1 MMPLRALLADRGLL
15 PQGRLAGP
23 MPYVIAIMT
32 FLTVLAVA
40 AGMALGASAGSL
52 GRDLE
57 GRLTVQIVEAN
68 PDVREAQ
75 AKAAIGELGRLAAVA
90 RAERV
95 DEARMRALLEPWL
108 GKEGLNG
115 DLPIPVLID
124 VALASNDGRSIDE
137 IARALRAVAP
147 SARVEP
153 HARFLAPITGLL
165 GTLRWLAAGLVVLMA
180 AATAAAVVLAARAA
194 LDTHRATIDVMH
206 LMGASDSRVARLF
219 QRRAALDAIFGSAI
233 GFGLGVIVVLFITS
247 RLAAVDAVIVAGGS
261 LGWAGWLAIV
271 LVPVG
276 AVALATLTARVA
288 ILRTLGGA
296 L

>member
-1 MMPLRALLADRGLL
+1 VTPFRALLADRGLL
-15 PQGRLAGP
+15 PEGRLAGP

-52 GRDLE
+52 GRDLA

-68 PDVREAQ
+68 PDAREAQ
-75 AKAAIGELGRLAAVA
+75 AKAALGELGRLAAVA

-95 DEARMRALLEPWL
+95 DEVRMRALLEPWL
-108 GKEGLNG
+108 GKEGLDG

-124 VALASNDGRSIDE
+124 VTLATDDSRGLAD
-137 IARALRAVAP
+137 IAQSLRTTAP

-153 HARFLAPITGLL
+153 HARFLAPVTGLL
-165 GTLRWLAAGLVVLMA
+165 STLRWLAVGLVVLMA

-233 GFGLGVIVVLFITS
+233 GFVLGVLVVVFVGNS
-247 RLAAVDAVIVAGGS
+247 LAAVDAVIVAGGT
-261 LGWAGWLAIV
+261 LGWVGWLAV
-271 LVPVG
+271 LLVPVG
-276 AVALATLTARVA
+276 AVVLATLTARVA
-288 ILRTLGGA
+288 ILRALGNA

>member
-1 MMPLRALLADRGLL
+1 MTPLRALIADRGLL
-15 PQGRLAGP
+15 PEGRLAGP

-40 AGMALGASAGSL
+40 AGMGMGAAAASV

-57 GRLTVQIVEAN
+57 GRLTVQLVEAN
-68 PDVREAQ
+68 PDAREAQ
-75 AKAAIGELGRLAAVA
+75 AKAALAELGRLASVA
-90 RAERV
+90 KAERV
-95 DEARMRALLEPWL
+95 DAARMRALLEPWL
-108 GKEGLNG
+108 GREGLDG

-124 VALASNDGRSIDE
+124 VTLADNNSRNID
-137 IARALRAVAP
+137 AVAQALRPVAP

-153 HARFLAPITGLL
+153 HARFLAPVTGLL
-165 GTLRWLAAGLVVLMA
+165 GTLRWLAAGLVLLMA

-219 QRRAALDAIFGSAI
+219 QRRAALDAVFGSAI
-233 GFGLGVIVVLFITS
+233 GFVLGALVVLFVGS
-247 RLAAVDAVIVAGGS
+247 SLAAVDAVIVAGGG
-261 LGWAGWLAIV
+261 LGWLGWLAIV

-276 AVALATLTARVA
+276 AVVLATLTARIA
-288 ILRTLGGA
+288 ILRTLGKA

>member
-1 MMPLRALLADRGLL
+1 MTLRALVADRGLL
-15 PQGRLAGP
+15 PEGRLAGP

-52 GRDLE
+52 GRELE
-57 GRLTVQIVEAN
+57 GRLTVQLVEAN
-68 PDVREAQ
+68 PDLREAQ
-75 AKAAIGELGRLAAVA
+75 AKAALGELGKLAAVA
-90 RAERV
+90 RADRV

-108 GKEGLNG
+108 GKEGLDG

-124 VALASNDGRSIDE
+124 VTLAANDSRSVD
-137 IARALRAVAP
+137 AVTAALRSVAP

-153 HARFLAPITGLL
+153 HARFLAPVTGLL
-165 GTLRWLAAGLVVLMA
+165 TTLRWLAAGLVLLMA

-194 LDTHRATIDVMH
+194 LVTHRATIDVMH
-206 LMGASDSRVARLF
+206 LMGASDSRVAGLF

-233 GFGLGVIVVLFITS
+233 GSVLGAIVVLFIAN
-247 RLAAVDAVIVAGGS
+247 RLSAVDAAIIAGGS
-261 LGWAGWLAIV
+261 LGWTGWLAIL
-271 LVPVG
+271 LVPVA
-276 AVALATLTARVA
+276 AVALATMTARLA
-288 ILRTLGGA
+288 ILRTMGRA

>member
-1 MMPLRALLADRGLL
+1 VKPLRALLADRGLL
-15 PQGRLAGP
+15 PEGRLAGP

-40 AGMALGASAGSL
+40 AGMALGSAAGSL
-52 GRDLE
+52 GSDLA

-68 PDVREAQ
+68 PDAREAQ
-75 AKAAIGELGRLAAVA
+75 ARAALSELGRLAAVT
-90 RAERV
+90 RAERI

-108 GKEGLNG
+108 GKEGLDG

-124 VALASNDGRSIDE
+124 VTLAASGSRPIE
-137 IARALRAVAP
+137 EVVQALRPVAP

-153 HARFLAPITGLL
+153 HARFLAPVTGLL
-165 GTLRWLAAGLVVLMA
+165 ATLRWLAAGLVLLMA

-219 QRRAALDAIFGSAI
+219 QRRAALDALFGSAI
-233 GFGLGVIVVLFITS
+233 GFVLGVLVMLFVGS
-247 RLAAVDAVIVAGGS
+247 SLAAVEAVIVQAGG
-261 LGWAGWLAIV
+261 LGWSGWIAVI
-271 LVPVG
+271 LVPIG
-276 AVALATLTARVA
+276 AVALATLTARA
-288 ILRTLGGA
+288 TILRALGKA

>member
-1 MMPLRALLADRGLL
+1 MTPLRALLADRGLL
-15 PQGRLAGP
+15 PEGRLAGP

-40 AGMALGASAGSL
+40 AGMGLGEAAGSL
-52 GRDLE
+52 GRDLQ
-57 GRLTVQIVEAN
+57 GRLTVQLVEAN
-68 PDVREAQ
+68 PDAREAQ
-75 AKAAIGELGRLAAVA
+75 AKAALAELGRLAPVA
-90 RAERV
+90 KAERV

-108 GKEGLNG
+108 GKEGLDG

-124 VALASNDGRSIDE
+124 VTLAENDGRSID
-137 IARALRAVAP
+137 AVTRALRPVAP

-153 HARFLAPITGLL
+153 HARFLSPVTGLL
-165 GTLRWLAAGLVVLMA
+165 GTLRWLAAGLVLLMA

-219 QRRAALDAIFGSAI
+219 QRRAALDAVFGSAI
-233 GFGLGVIVVLFITS
+233 GFVLGVLVVLFVGS
-247 RLAAVDAVIVAGGS
+247 SLAAVDAVIVAGGS
-261 LGWAGWLAIV
+261 LGWLGWLAIV

-276 AVALATLTARVA
+276 AVVLATLTARIA
-288 ILRTLGGA
+288 ILRTLGKA